1 MVQQKHTHNKNQEQL
16 ITLANILQILREE
29 DNVELLIESVFNYL
43 LDNFDYR
50 LIWLGLYDRI
60 KHHLVGKKG
69 FPEDNND
76 FFKQTFILNSGGL
89 LEQVVI
95 QQRPIGIPDLRQ
107 EERAQEWWDIAQK
120 HQIQG
125 TLLFPIRCK
134 KCCFG
139 VIVLGTHLWGISPHE
154 EEKAHLAMVLGQLAA
169 TLSKLEIEWQ
179 FTHVKHPSKPL
190 FSILEEIYQK
200 PSLDLRLES
209 VVMQTQKFIEPSST
223 KIYWYSNGERA
234 FWHRVSIKAAQE
246 EVDINTN
253 PSSPKILV
261 SDTPDFYQAL
271 SGGQLI
277 TIGSGRSLLKTKT
290 TEKLLSQLKIRS
302 LIAAPIIVEQH
313 LLGFVTVEDTQAR
326 IWDKADKNYLAAV
339 AQIVTLSVGQK
350 ELDTFVQKEEEN
362 NQLLLKVQSI
372 IKNES
377 KTNKALKNISKLL
390 KDQFKI
396 NNLWILTE
404 FSSNNIYDVFY
415 NDDDF
420 QEKPLLKR
428 ISEKQWKNNG
438 FPDSIVT
445 IENIKSDYKL
455 KQWHN
460 SLQALDVTSLIAC
473 YIPQKYLT
481 GILLISHSKP
491 YVWTNS
497 EQNIIKQIAENIS
510 SLLGEE
516 FLKQKF
522 KNTAYHYQRMK
533 KGFIDFWRIAFSS
546 GNFEQV
552 WLRYLALIL
561 ESPVGVLITWNTSE
575 KDNEDIDIQGKLKAL
590 VDSNSYLSLPQDLSI
605 SINKDPLIKTILNG
619 TRGCHLISRSTIPV
633 ESRYWFLSENPEE
646 NKTIEDNMITTIQ
659 VDNKSKNL
667 EHFLTMA
674 LNSFG
679 DSKTEGVIIFGDIT
693 RRNWS
698 SDRIELIELLI
709 RQFASFNQFRKKEI
723 NNNEEIKK
731 LQFLNW
737 YKHLCLE
744 VMHQSVTSSMEAFG
758 VIQNQ
763 SYSNEIEASALVQ
776 MRQHKLLGQLDNT
789 RFLLESVL
797 SEEKF
802 TMTPNLTEVSLTN
815 MLQRLLIMLETI
827 YKQRRL
833 WLRLQNQG
841 KVNIFSDPIKLE
853 CVMFELLMN
862 CYRRAPNGSNIEVR
876 FRTLEEEDLRIPSP
890 VKDCSYVEL
899 SIWESNVSRFRK
911 VNTEEKA
918 VTPDYENL
926 SAKPIKPGNFSLLMC
941 QRVVFVLEGNI
952 KFYTLED
959 GSFLTLLLL
968 PLNSNS
974 IASEEVINE
983 ETTLHQV

>member
-1 MVQQKHTHNKNQEQL
+1 MVQQKHTHKNQEQL

-29 DNVELLIESVFNYL
+29 DNVELLIESLFNYL

-76 FFKQTFILNSGGL
+76 FFEQTFILDSGGL

-107 EERAQEWWDIAQK
+107 EERIQEWWDIAQK

-209 VVMQTQKFIEPSST
+209 VVMRTQKFIEPSFT

-234 FWHRVSIKAAQE
+234 FWHRVSIKAKQE
-246 EVDINTN
+246 EVNINTN

-271 SGGQLI
+271 SRGQLI

-302 LIAAPIIVEQH
+302 LIAAPIIVDQN

-326 IWDKADKNYLAAV
+326 IWDKTDKNYLAAV
-339 AQIVTLSVGQK
+339 AQIVTLSVGQR

-362 NQLLLKVQSI
+362 NQFLLKIQSI

-377 KTNKALKNISKLL
+377 KTNRALKSISQLL
-390 KDQFKI
+390 KDYFNI
-396 NNLWILTE
+396 DNLWILTE
-404 FSSNNIYDVFY
+404 FSNSNIYDIFY
-415 NDDDF
+415 NDDNS
-420 QEKPLLKR
+420 QEKPLLKI
-428 ISEKQWKNNG
+428 ISKQEWEKYG

-460 SLQALDVTSLIAC
+460 SLKALDVTSLIAC
-473 YIPQKYLT
+473 YVPQKYLT
-481 GILLISHSKP
+481 GILVISHNNP

-497 EQNIIKQIAENIS
+497 EKNVIKNIAENIS

-522 KNTAYHYQRMK
+522 KSSSHHYQRIK
-533 KGFIDFWRIAFSS
+533 KGFIDFWRIAFGSD
-546 GNFEQV
+546 NFEQV

-561 ESPVGVLITWNTSE
+561 ESPVGVLITWDNPQ
-575 KDNEDIDIQGKLKAL
+575 KDNKDVDIQGKLKAL
-590 VDSNSYLSLPQDLSI
+590 VDSNSYLCLPQDLSV

-619 TRGCHLISRSTIPV
+619 TRGCHLISRSTIPLK
-633 ESRYWFLSENPEE
+633 SRYWFLSENLEG
-646 NKTIEDNMITTIQ
+646 NKNSDSNITTIQ
-659 VDNKSKNL
+659 IENKSKNL

-679 DSKTEGVIIFGDIT
+679 DNNIEGVIIFGDVT
-693 RRNWS
+693 RHNWS

-709 RQFASFNQFRKKEI
+709 RQFASFNQFRKKDI

-737 YKHLCLE
+737 YKHICLE

-758 VIQNQ
+758 VLKKI
-763 SYSNEIEASALVQ
+763 
-776 MRQHKLLGQLDNT
+776 
-789 RFLLESVL
+789 
-797 SEEKF
+797 
-802 TMTPNLTEVSLTN
+802 NL
-815 MLQRLLIMLETI
+815 I
-827 YKQRRL
+827 
-833 WLRLQNQG
+833 
-841 KVNIFSDPIKLE
+841 
-853 CVMFELLMN
+853 VM
-862 CYRRAPNGSNIEVR
+862 
-876 FRTLEEEDLRIPSP
+876 
-890 VKDCSYVEL
+890 K
-899 SIWESNVSRFRK
+899 
-911 VNTEEKA
+911 
-918 VTPDYENL
+918 
-926 SAKPIKPGNFSLLMC
+926 
-941 QRVVFVLEGNI
+941 
-952 KFYTLED
+952 
-959 GSFLTLLLL
+959 
-968 PLNSNS
+968 
-974 IASEEVINE
+974 
-983 ETTLHQV
+983 